1 MTKKTR
7 YIPRLFLIIISLLLG
22 LITPTP
28 CKAQAEVQFTDLGFE
43 NYFPDQLI
51 FRSQATSTGSEIVE
65 AEFAYTSENIYSPE
79 SYTVESLEITPGTDL
94 TLEYALDTTE
104 FTNPPFMT
112 YSYHW
117 RLELAD
123 GSEVRSEEITI
134 RYADNRYDW
143 QVLENDLV
151 GVWWHDR
158 PDEFGQA
165 IFEISTAAVEAQQTL
180 YQADLANQILV
191 VINNTPEE
199 FASWHLITYDWVGG
213 ETFSNYGITV
223 QIVESSNPASSWL
236 YGVIPHEISHIF
248 FNQVTYNPTVSIPT
262 WLNEGVAQYNE
273 FSDNEWILEEVR
285 DEAARGTLIPISSL
299 ERGFGAHNTNR
310 VYLAYY
316 EALSAVTYL
325 VDTYGAEGLSAL
337 LAAYSEGT
345 TTEDAFREAIGISAT
360 EFELEWAASLDAVD
374 YVIPTPWPLPTFRSS
389 PTMGSSSGGATP
401 QPEAEKPGRSP
412 LLPCMS
418 AISLLGLAFG
428 AVWLQKE
435 NKRS

>member
-1 MTKKTR
+1 M
-7 YIPRLFLIIISLLLG
+7 LG
-22 LITPTP
+22 LIYSAPSS
-28 CKAQAEVQFTDLGFE
+28 AQSQVQFTDLGFE

-51 FRSQATSTGSEIVE
+51 FRAQAASSEQEILE

-79 SYTVESLEITPGTDL
+79 SYTVETLEISPGSDMI
-94 TLEYALDTTE
+94 LEYALDTTE

-117 RLELAD
+117 RVKLED

-143 QVLENDLV
+143 QVLENELV

-158 PDEFGQA
+158 PAEFGQA
-165 IFEISTAAVEAQQTL
+165 IFDISTASIEAQQEL
-180 YQADLANQILV
+180 YGAELANQILV
-191 VINNTPEE
+191 VINNDPEE
-199 FASWHLITYDWVGG
+199 FASWHYISYDWVGG
-213 ETFSNYGITV
+213 ETFSDYGITV
-223 QIVESSNPASSWL
+223 QIVESSNPASAWL

-273 FSDNEWILEEVR
+273 FTDNEWILEEVR
-285 DEAARGTLIPISSL
+285 MEAANGTLIPISTL
-299 ERGFGAHNTNR
+299 DTGFGAHDTNR

-325 VDTYGAEGLSAL
+325 VETYGAEGLSAL
-337 LAAYSEGT
+337 LATYSEGVR
-345 TTEDAFREAIGISAT
+345 TEDAFRQALGVSAT
-360 EFELEWAASLDAVD
+360 EFELAWAASLNAVD
-374 YVIPTPWPLPTFRSS
+374 YSIPTPWPSPTFRSP
-389 PTMGSSSGGATP
+389 PTMGVSSGGATP
-401 QPEAEKPGRSP
+401 QPEVEKPGRSP

-418 AISLLGLAFG
+418 VISLMGLALG
-428 AVWLQKE
+428 AVWFQWDK
-435 NKRS
+435 KRF